1 MDTQGEKLISSERY
15 PQKARGMLM
24 MAIASTCF
32 SLGGLLIKMI
42 PWNPLTQMELYSV
55 DRSGL
60 HGRCHDL
67 FYHRK

>member
-42 PWNPLTQMELYSV
+42 PWNPLTINGVRNLIAACV
-55 DRSGL
+55 IG
-60 HGRCHDL
+60 
-67 FYHRK
+67 